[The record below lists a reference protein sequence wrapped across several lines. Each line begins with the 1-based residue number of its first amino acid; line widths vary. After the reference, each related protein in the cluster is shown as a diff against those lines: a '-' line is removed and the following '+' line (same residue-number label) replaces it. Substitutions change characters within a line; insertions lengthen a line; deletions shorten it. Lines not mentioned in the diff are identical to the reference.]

1 MGSFGNFLGGLLVGA
16 ALGVTAIAF
25 AAPKSG
31 DDTRSDIKSIWNG
44 ALETGKDV
52 AKRREEELWADF
64 NVRVK
69 SKADVLNANS
79 TAPAKPTTPTAPTST
94 SPGVRTYNDPS

>member
-16 ALGVTAIAF
+16 ALGVTAVVF
-25 AAPKSG
+25 SAPKSG
-31 DDTRSDIKSIWNG
+31 DEARSDIKAIWNG

-52 AKRREEELWADF
+52 AKRREDELWADF

-69 SKADVLNANS
+69 SKADVYS
-79 TAPAKPTTPTAPTST
+79 TSLTPKPAPT
-94 SPGVRTYNDPS
+94 PSDA

>member
-69 SKADVLNANS
+69 SKADVLNAQA
-79 TAPAKPTTPTAPTST
+79 TPTTPTKPTST
-94 SPGVRTYNDPS
+94 SPGVRTYSDPS